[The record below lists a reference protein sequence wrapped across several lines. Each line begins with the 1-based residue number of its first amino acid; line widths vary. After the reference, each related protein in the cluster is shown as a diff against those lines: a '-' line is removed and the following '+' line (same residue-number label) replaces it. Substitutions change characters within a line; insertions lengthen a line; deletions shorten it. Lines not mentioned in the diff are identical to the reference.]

1 MDLAYDSTNKHRSLP
16 IVCTVDQFVSRANR
30 EQRAGERVSNPTSM
44 DLSFLMY
51 IHIHTYIH
59 TYIHCYWLLS
69 LSLSLSMRLSSLTS
83 HISHLSHLSLS
94 LSLCV
99 CACVGARNTSR
110 FLLWPLRSLLASS
123 HHASTFPSRVLFL
136 LPPGISPPLLT
147 AAFPDPHFRI
157 LVPFP
162 RFANLICRFIH
173 DFAAPLLFLHWFITF
188 A

>member
-1 MDLAYDSTNKHRSLP
+1 MSTSLNNMDLVYDSTNKHRSLP
-16 IVCTVDQFVSRANR
+16 IVCTVDQLVSRANR

-94 LSLCV
+94 LSLRVCV
-99 CACVGARNTSR
+99 CM
-110 FLLWPLRSLLASS
+110 FLGCEGRTRHSVSC
-123 HHASTFPSRVLFL
+123 FL
-136 LPPGISPPLLT
+136 
-147 AAFPDPHFRI
+147 
-157 LVPFP
+157 
-162 RFANLICRFIH
+162 
-173 DFAAPLLFLHWFITF
+173 
-188 A
+188 